1 MDILLDSGWKF
12 SFPGKQA
19 EEVTLPHDAMISEKR
34 SATCAGGKQNA
45 YFPGGKYRYERK
57 LNIKKEDLGKEIS
70 LLFEGVYRNAE
81 VFLNG
86 EKAGEHAYG
95 YTEFYVSLTGKVKE
109 GENELVV
116 TADNSLLPNC
126 RWYTGGGI
134 YRPVHLIIRGKDAP
148 EYVKVS
154 TISHSPAVIKVETN
168 EGAGVEI
175 FKEGELVA
183 SGSAGEFVL
192 QNARL
197 WSAEDPFLYTCTVT
211 RGGEKLSVKFGVRT
225 VSVSSSGGLL
235 INGKRVL
242 LRGGCIHH
250 DNGILGAC
258 SYPDAEERRVRIL
271 KECGFNALRISHNPA
286 SRALLDACD
295 KLGMYVLDEAFD
307 GWYIPKDYHD
317 YSRDFMKH
325 YKEDLTAMAEKDF
338 SRPSVIM
345 YSVGNEVTESAEERG
360 VKLMGEMRDILH
372 SLDPT
377 RPVTCGINVLLDVYV
392 RHGLGVYK
400 DKGEYVKA
408 PLERV
413 KGYKEKRSGSAFF
426 NYWAQKLGKLMFFMS
441 KGKTADKVLDAISP
455 AIDIVGL
462 NYASSRYDKDAA
474 LRPERIMLGTE
485 TMAGDLPYNWER
497 VKKYPQLLGDFVW
510 AAWDYIG
517 EACIGDW
524 TYYSYKGLPLL
535 AGQGMAD
542 ITGFP
547 KAQMHFMRTVWGMEK
562 NPYLCVRPLNHSGE
576 CPKKG
581 AWQFTDAIA
590 SWTWHGYEGKR
601 TIAEV
606 YSNAYAVRLERDGK
620 VLGTRKVKANKA
632 LFKVTYRPGTLT
644 AVALDESGNEVGRC
658 ELKTGGRGEK
668 ITVKTEKTRLRSG
681 EICFAELMFTDE
693 NGEVLPY
700 KEESIKIE
708 VKGSAAKLKGFG
720 SALCKTDETFTS
732 NIHTA
737 YRGRALVAFIGG
749 ERGKS
754 EITVSAKGL
763 APVTFTIEVI

>member
-1 MDILLDSGWKF
+1 M
-12 SFPGKQA
+12 
-19 EEVTLPHDAMISEKR
+19 
-34 SATCAGGKQNA
+34 
-45 YFPGGKYRYERK
+45 
-57 LNIKKEDLGKEIS
+57 
-70 LLFEGVYRNAE
+70 
-81 VFLNG
+81 
-86 EKAGEHAYG
+86 
-95 YTEFYVSLTGKVKE
+95 
-109 GENELVV
+109 
-116 TADNSLLPNC
+116 
-126 RWYTGGGI
+126 
-134 YRPVHLIIRGKDAP
+134 
-148 EYVKVS
+148 
-154 TISHSPAVIKVETN
+154 
-168 EGAGVEI
+168 
-175 FKEGELVA
+175 
-183 SGSAGEFVL
+183 
-192 QNARL
+192 
-197 WSAEDPFLYTCTVT
+197 
-211 RGGEKLSVKFGVRT
+211 KFGVRT

-235 INGKRVL
+235 INGKRAL

-317 YSRDFMKH
+317 YSRDFIKH

-581 AWQFTDAIA
+581 AWQFTDALA

-632 LFKVTYRPGTLT
+632 LYKVTYRPGTLT

-668 ITVKTEKTRLRSG
+668 ITVKTEKTRLRKG

-737 YRGRALVAFIGG
+737 YRGRALAAFIGG